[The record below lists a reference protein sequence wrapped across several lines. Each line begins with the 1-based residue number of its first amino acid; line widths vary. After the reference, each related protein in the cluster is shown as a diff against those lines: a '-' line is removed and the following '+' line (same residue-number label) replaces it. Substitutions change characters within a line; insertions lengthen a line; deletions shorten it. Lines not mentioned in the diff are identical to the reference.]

1 MEFDCLAFKYP
12 THAVV
17 IPFLSEFAILYSY
30 NEVCFATSIGTL
42 VRLGIQ
48 ILMPT
53 MVHNTTTKHC
63 YTKLFYNNTAKIVY
77 LNDYKVMYFQLL
89 NSISNEIHTWVFIL

>member
-48 ILMPT
+48 FLMPT
-53 MVHNTTTKHC
+53 TVHNTTTNIV
-63 YTKLFYNNTAKIVY
+63 TQNFFTTIPQKLFI
-77 LNDYKVMYFQLL
+77 
-89 NSISNEIHTWVFIL
+89 